1 MLRIDASVLD
11 YTIIAIYFA
20 TVIGIGVAA
29 RRLVKTDLDFFLSG
43 RSLPA
48 WITGLAFIA
57 ANLGALE
64 ILGMAANGAQYGVA
78 TVHFYWIGAIP
89 AMVFLGIVMM
99 PFYYGSK
106 VRSVPEWLRRR
117 YNKPTHLFNALS
129 FAVATVLIGGVNLF
143 ALGLVLSL
151 MLGWSISVAIVLA
164 AGIVLIYIVL
174 GGLSS
179 AIYNEVI
186 QFFVILAAL
195 VPLVIV
201 ALVDVGGIS
210 GLADRVRESDLGEGG
225 LHAWEGMGIGGD
237 NPLGANWIA
246 TVFGL
251 GFVLS
256 FGYWTTNFAEVQRAL
271 SARNMSAAR
280 RTPLIAAYPKIF
292 IPALVVIPGLVA
304 VATIDGFGTG
314 SADADQYNNAIPR
327 LIAEYLPSG
336 MLGIAVT
343 GLLAAFMAGVAANV
357 SAFNTV
363 VTYDLYQ
370 DYVRPDA
377 GDAHYI
383 RFGRL
388 ATVAGV
394 AISIGTAFIA
404 KGYENIMNYVQLLFS
419 YFNAPLFATFIIG
432 MFWRRATPW
441 GGFAG
446 LVAGTFGAFMT
457 HQLYSKGT
465 IDFPSPLAADFWG
478 AIVAFVADAV
488 VTVAVSLATRPRPV
502 EDLHGL
508 VWGMA
513 AEPDERPS
521 RRDRVW
527 WRNPRLLG
535 GVALAIVVVLNI
547 IFI

>member
-11 YTIIAIYFA
+11 YSIIGIYF
-20 TVIGIGVAA
+20 VVVLGIGFGAK
-29 RRLVKTDLDFFLSG
+29 RLLKTDLDFFLSG

-64 ILGMAANGAQYGVA
+64 VLGMAANGAQYGVA
-78 TVHFYWIGAIP
+78 TVHFYWIGAVP

-99 PFYYGSK
+99 PFYYGAK

-117 YNKPTHLFNALS
+117 YGRPSHLFNAIS
-129 FAVATVLIGGVNLF
+129 FALATVLISGVNLF

-151 MLGWSISVAIVLA
+151 MLGWSISTAILVAAAIVLA
-164 AGIVLIYIVL
+164 YITL
-174 GGLSS
+174 GGLTS
-179 AIYNEVI
+179 AIYNEVL
-186 QFFVILAAL
+186 QFFIILAAL
-195 VPLVIV
+195 VPLVTV
-201 ALVDVGGIS
+201 ALIDVGGIS
-210 GLADRVRESDLGEGG
+210 GLADQIKQSPLGEPG
-225 LHAWEGMGIGGD
+225 LHAWEGLGIGGD

-271 SARNMSAAR
+271 SANNMSAAR

-304 VATIDGFGTG
+304 LVTVKDFGSESTPATT
-314 SADADQYNNAIPR
+314 YNNAIPA
-327 LIAEYLPSG
+327 LMAHYLPSG
-336 MLGIAVT
+336 MLGIAIT
-343 GLLAAFMAGVAANV
+343 GLIAAFMAGVAANV

-370 DYVRPDA
+370 DYIRRDA
-377 GDAHYI
+377 DPAHYI
-383 RFGRL
+383 RFGRI
-388 ATVAGV
+388 ATVVGIG
-394 AISIGTAFIA
+394 ISILTAFIA
-404 KGYENIMNYVQLLFS
+404 KGYDNIMNYVQLLFS

-441 GGFAG
+441 GGFTG

-457 HQLYSKGT
+457 HLLYSRGT
-465 IDFPSPLAADFWG
+465 IEIASPLAADFWG
-478 AIVAFVADAV
+478 AIVAFVLDAV
-488 VTVAVSLATRPRPV
+488 VTVLVSLATQPKPV
-502 EDLHGL
+502 EELRGL
-508 VWGMA
+508 VYGMA
-513 AEPDERPS
+513 EGIDVKLS
-521 RRDRVW
+521 RRDSLW
-527 WRNPRLLG
+527 WRNPKVLG
-535 GVALAIVVVLNI
+535 AGAIALVIILNI